1 MKSNYR
7 ILIIGGY
14 DFSGTDAT
22 SITLRN
28 IFSYMPK
35 ENIAFIKTG
44 SYHELTDYKYI
55 NIYPSLARNVS
66 RNDIVKKLS
75 SHTGQVAGLVGT
87 KKSNGLKQRV
97 FNYIHTVGSSYRML
111 IPYRI
116 TSSVNDFIQDFKPDY
131 IYSLLASDAIMGLC
145 LSISNKYNIPI
156 IPHFMDDWQGVMFTN
171 SAILYPARKRL
182 ISNLKKVLKKS
193 PFALTISE
201 KMAREYTA
209 KYKCNC
215 IPLMNCINAR
225 SEIGRKEIG
234 REIKI
239 VFSGGLHLNRAD
251 SIEMLCKALSNI
263 KDFCFTLELF
273 TSNDNW
279 KKYSHQFADY
289 SFVRYGGFVSQEE
302 ILKKNEEADILLHVE
317 SFNELMKKYTRLSI
331 STKIPE
337 YLSSHRL
344 IIAIGPSDIASI
356 EYLKEN
362 NAALILNNNI
372 NDNTEALYK
381 LLNDK
386 DRIDNIIDNAY
397 STYKANHVQTE
408 LHKKLNAFL
417 NKHKP
422 I

>member
-1 MKSNYR
+1 MKCNYK

-44 SYHELTDYKYI
+44 NYHELTDYKYI
-55 NIYPSLARNVS
+55 NIYPSFASNIS
-66 RNDIVKKLS
+66 SNNSVKKLS
-75 SHTGQVAGLVGT
+75 SHNGQVAGLVGT
-87 KKSNGLKQRV
+87 NKTKGLKQQV
-97 FNYIHTVGSSYRML
+97 FNYVHTIGSSYRML
-111 IPYRI
+111 IPYKI
-116 TSSVNDFIQDFKPDY
+116 TNSIDNFIQEFKPDY

-215 IPLMNCINAR
+215 ISLMNCINAR
-225 SEIGRKEIG
+225 AEIERKEIG

-239 VFSGGLHLNRAD
+239 IFSGGLHLNRAD
-251 SIEMLCKALSNI
+251 SIEMFCKALSNI
-263 KDFCFTLELF
+263 KDFNFTLELF

-279 KKYSHQFADY
+279 NKYSHQFADY
-289 SFVRYGGFVSQEE
+289 GFVRYGGFVSQEE

-337 YLSSHRL
+337 YLSSQRL

-356 EYLKEN
+356 EYLREN
-362 NAALILNNNI
+362 DAALILGNNI
-372 NDNTEALYK
+372 QDNTMALYN
-381 LLNDK
+381 LLNNK
-386 DRIDNIIDNAY
+386 GGIDNIINNAY
-397 STYKANHVQTE
+397 STYKTNHVQAE
-408 LHKKLNAFL
+408 LHKNLDTFL
-417 NKHKP
+417 NKHK
-422 I
+422 